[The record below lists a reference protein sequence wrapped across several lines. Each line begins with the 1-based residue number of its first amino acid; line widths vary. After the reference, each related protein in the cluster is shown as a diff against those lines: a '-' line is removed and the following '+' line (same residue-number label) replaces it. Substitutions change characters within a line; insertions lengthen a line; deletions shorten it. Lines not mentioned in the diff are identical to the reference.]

1 MFRSKQFKT
10 NTYTTIMY
18 NKKKK
23 KLFILTRKVIN
34 RKRKEEIN
42 ELCSH
47 ENNKNIY
54 ICRYF
59 DMW

>member
-1 MFRSKQFKT
+1 MFRSKQFET

-18 NKKKK
+18 NKKT
-23 KLFILTRKVIN
+23 LFILTRKVIN
-34 RKRKEEIN
+34 RKQKEEIN

-59 DMW
+59 DVW